1 MSKRERV
8 ANNRAAILATA
19 NRHGAERIRLFGSVA
34 RGEEQP
40 DSDID
45 FIVKMMPGRG
55 AFDLVDLRDDL
66 EELLGCRVDL
76 ITEHRWMRERVKRE
90 IEAAAVAP

>member
-1 MSKRERV
+1 MFICVHLRFYFH
-8 ANNRAAILATA
+8 L
-19 NRHGAERIRLFGSVA
+19 RH
-34 RGEEQP
+34 
-40 DSDID
+40 

-55 AFDLVDLRDDL
+55 AFDLVDLRDEL
-66 EELLGCRVDL
+66 EQMLGCKVDL

>member
-1 MSKRERV
+1 MSKREWV
-8 ANNRAAILATA
+8 AKNRAAIMAAA

-34 RGEEQP
+34 KGEEQA

-45 FIVKMMPGRG
+45 FIVKMVPGRG
-55 AFDLVDLRDDL
+55 AFDLIDLHDDL
-66 EELLGCRVDL
+66 EEMLGCKVDL
-76 ITEHRWMRERVKRE
+76 ITEHRWMRERVRHE